1 MRGGETF
8 ALPFDAPA
16 NTSGT
21 KTVFTLPEGSAFQ
34 CQRVDAI
41 IAGGAPLSVELAILN
56 GQARLAPANG
66 AIAGGGQLFEL
77 RAEAELSP
85 GNEITAKFS
94 NPDSESY
101 SVLVLLH
108 GEYVGDT

>member
-34 CQRVDAI
+34 CEQADILIEGA
-41 IAGGAPLSVELAILN
+41 APLSVTVAVLN

-66 AIAGGGQLFEL
+66 SVGGGGQLFEL
-77 RAEAELSP
+77 RADTTISP
-85 GNEITAKFS
+85 GNEITAKFD
-94 NPDSESY
+94 NPDSEGY
-101 SVLVLLH
+101 AVIVLLH
-108 GEYVGDT
+108 GQYVEDQ